1 MGGGGE
7 GGALWRRSAPAVFA
21 CIFTL
26 MTKGA
31 SSVLPS
37 EQSLSLPRNL
47 LSLHPS
53 SGFSSSISPAAG
65 RPPSSSPYS
74 LIDEGAWASDYED
87 SDETLAENHL
97 RLNGSNRALFDEE
110 INGSAVRR
118 ADRRLFSR
126 GEEKAPLLE
135 RLSLHGYHGASALQ
149 VGGSSEK
156 EDKQSSEAESEAEEE
171 KPDEDDKASEAGKST
186 EESDESSAGED
197 QKEGASQESEQGQ
210 AGEQSEAAAENSSRD
225 DSSSPQAKT
234 EGGSPT
240 NESYTENQ
248 DNEEESSETKASKS
262 NNEEAEQ
269 GTQAEA
275 EDSSSEASASSSE
288 RPHARATAGVQ
299 EVTAAVPSDDKD
311 EAEPSSSQ
319 QANTVTGAA
328 EDAKDEESP
337 TNKTAATTEEP
348 EDQSSPVADSGTGAS
363 EGQAQAVKRS
373 DIEQVDLAAEAPD
386 SRGATPSAGKSQ
398 VQELHAGEAAI
409 KAHDGGTPDST
420 SSQGKNETAASTK
433 GTEEREQSSSPAQI
447 GATESHD
454 QGDSTRG
461 STTPV
466 EESHLEGTEG
476 IAASTGQT
484 AEAKVDMQQGKCY
497 TEIALEA
504 LKEENE
510 LIKKAAENVRSS
522 VISEYSNR
530 ELTDADQGFC
540 DEVFRRIDGPY
551 SLAELTALL
560 RAADVANSRSRNFRY
575 CRATATSSPPRV
587 RDGDSILHAAIAA
600 RKPHVTEVL
609 LQFGAFPD
617 IPSIP
622 QNQRTTDATLSPLSA
637 LNTYEA
643 TNGRPLHAAASI
655 QSLDSIESVELLMQ
669 YGAKVDTRDTL
680 ERTPLMLAAY
690 HPKAL
695 SSGFVKRL
703 LLAGADAKAT
713 DKAGMTALHY
723 AAAGDNWPVVRI
735 LLDHGADPSAP
746 DVQGNTP
753 LHYAA
758 IFNAYTSTTRLLET
772 AEIGVHI
779 NAPNARGK
787 APIHL
792 AAAPV
797 LYQAVPRSIVPA
809 LALEALLLHHAN
821 PMARDKEGNT
831 PLHLAA
837 TGGYVEIMRRLV
849 DMASVPAEEKN
860 AEGLTPL
867 AAVQKSG
874 KGPSTDEIVHFLKVY
889 SENKK
894 FFCSFMARLVFATS
908 GCIEPPLVLHS
919 TRIFSDTV
927 LGPYMRV
934 GDTVTYACNPGFSMY
949 GHHTVMCQ
957 ERDGKMEFVPTPPL
971 CVTSKEPSAASLWSF
986 CPGVSVALTL
996 AVALLLQ

>member
-1 MGGGGE
+1 MGE
-7 GGALWRRSAPAVFA
+7 IRPAAVSVNYNEATFA
-21 CIFTL
+21 GSLFL
-26 MTKGA
+26 RAKGA

-510 LIKKAAENVRSS
+510 LIKKAAENVHFQ
-522 VISEYSNR
+522 
-530 ELTDADQGFC
+530 DADQGFC

-889 SENKK
+889 SENK
-894 FFCSFMARLVFATS
+894 S
-908 GCIEPPLVLHS
+908 CIEPPLVLHS

-971 CVTSKEPSAASLWSF
+971 CVTSKEPSAASL
-986 CPGVSVALTL
+986 CGTAASVV
-996 AVALLLQ
+996 AVKLLQDGRTALET